1 MAGFNTEFKLNGRAY
16 HVQTEDKGSMYLFF
30 QTLVYVRG
38 EILDSFNA
46 DYSDLPAGAS
56 GAADELS
63 RRMEEQHKRVVKY
76 VKMGKY
82 DVTPD
87 WSQVDHQSVFGGRP
101 LEEAVMEYI
110 REEGDLDVL
119 ELALSEPLA
128 PRFSSTLTLSV
139 QARLCVRR
147 APVVGADV
155 SVRLVSNLNKQF
167 VLAEGKT
174 DRDGCFMAYL
184 CLPPSRPG
192 NCTILV
198 SCASEHGSDEIEAP
212 VTV

>member
-1 MAGFNTEFKLNGRAY
+1 MAGFNTEFRLNGRAY
-16 HVQTEDKGSMYLFF
+16 HVQTEDKGPLHPSF

-38 EILDSFNA
+38 EILDSFSG
-46 DYSDLPAGAS
+46 DYSDLPAGLP
-56 GAADELS
+56 GAEGELS
-63 RRMEEQHKRVVKY
+63 RRMEEQHRRVVKY

-87 WSQVDHQSVFGGRP
+87 WDQMDYQSVFGGRP
-101 LEEAVMEYI
+101 LEEAVLEYI

-119 ELALSEPLA
+119 ELALSEPLS

-147 APVVGADV
+147 DPVVGADV
-155 SVRLVSNLNKQF
+155 SVRLVSSLNRQF

-174 DRDGCFMAYL
+174 DRDGSFMAYL
-184 CLPPSRPG
+184 GLPPSQPG
-192 NCTILV
+192 NCAILV

-212 VTV
+212 ITV